1 MRVYLLSDVHVDYA
15 GNMAWLAGLSNA
27 DYRDDMLL
35 LAGDLSDLPR
45 LLERAL
51 HLLVRKFSRVFFVP
65 GNHELWVRRCKT
77 ADSIAKF
84 DKVLAIAEDSGAS
97 TRSWQSDRLRI
108 VPLFAWYDYSFGPP
122 GDLLTAS
129 WTDFHACAWPRGENP
144 ASITER
150 FLAMNP
156 QCDPDSSR
164 FVISFSHFLPRIDVM
179 PDHIPVR
186 QRYLYPVL
194 GSRRLGLQV
203 NRLRPNVHAYG
214 HSHVNQRCRIDGVEY
229 VNNAYGY
236 PSETGIS
243 RKALISVYADDASPD
258 SDAPPESESAR

>member
-1 MRVYLLSDVHVDYA
+1 MRVYLLSDIHVDYA
-15 GNMAWLAGLSNA
+15 GNMDWLAGLSNT
-27 DYRDDMLL
+27 DYRDDVLL
-35 LAGDLSDLPR
+35 LAGDVSDLPR

-51 HLLVRKFSRVFFVP
+51 NLLVRKFDRVFFVP

-84 DKVLAIAEDSGAS
+84 DKVLAIAEDCGAS
-97 TRSWQSDRLRI
+97 TRPWQSDRLRI
-108 VPLFAWYDYSFGPP
+108 VPLFAWYDYSFGAP

-129 WTDFHACAWPRGENP
+129 WTDFHACVWPRGESP

-156 QCDPDSSR
+156 SCTPDPDR
-164 FVISFSHFLPRIDVM
+164 FVISFSHFLPWIDVM

-203 NRLRPNVHAYG
+203 NRLRPDVHAYG
-214 HSHVNQRCRIDGVEY
+214 HSHVNQRCHIDGVEY

-243 RKALISVYADDASPD
+243 RKALISIYGDGPPADEEATP
-258 SDAPPESESAR
+258 

>member
-1 MRVYLLSDVHVDYA
+1 MSVRVYLLSDIHVDYA
-15 GNMAWLAGLSNA
+15 GNMDWLAGLSNT
-27 DYRDDMLL
+27 DYQDDVLL
-35 LAGDLSDLPR
+35 LAGDVSDLPR

-51 HLLVRKFSRVFFVP
+51 RLLVRKFHRVFFVP

-77 ADSIAKF
+77 ADSLAKF
-84 DKVLAIAEDSGAS
+84 AKVLAIAEDCGAS
-97 TRSWQSDRLRI
+97 TRPWQSDSLRI
-108 VPLFAWYDYSFGPP
+108 VPLFAWYDYSFGAP

-129 WTDFHACAWPRGENP
+129 WTDFYACVWPGGESP
-144 ASITER
+144 SSITER

-156 QCDPDSSR
+156 PCDPDPDR
-164 FVISFSHFLPRIDVM
+164 FVISFSHFLPWIDVM

-203 NRLRPNVHAYG
+203 NRLRPDIHAYG

-243 RKALISVYADDASPD
+243 RKSLISIYGDD
-258 SDAPPESESAR
+258 PPMHEEATR